1 MMIALIITLSLVSI
15 LFLTIIIAAVKVS
28 GEISREE
35 DEKK

>member
-28 GEISREE
+28 GEISKQE